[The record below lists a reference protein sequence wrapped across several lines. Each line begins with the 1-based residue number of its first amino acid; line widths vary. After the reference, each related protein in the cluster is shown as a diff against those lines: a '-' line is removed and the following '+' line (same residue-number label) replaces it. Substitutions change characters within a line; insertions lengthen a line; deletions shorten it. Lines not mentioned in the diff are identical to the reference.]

1 MLSYPADKSQ
11 ITLSKTTGKLL
22 NTYKINEVFESLQGE
37 GAHTGVPS
45 IFIRLQGCPVGC
57 PWCDTKHT
65 WEIDLNLKVEASVVM
80 AQNVDTE
87 QWFEHTPK
95 QLLDLFTQHGY
106 TASNIILTGGE
117 PCMYDLTDLSS
128 VLIENGY
135 SVQIETSGTYEIMAH
150 PDTWVTVSPKVNM
163 PGKRDV
169 LKSALLRAN
178 EIKHP
183 VAMEKHIEELDQVL
197 TLLEGSN
204 TTKPLIYLQPIS
216 QQKRATELCIKT
228 CIARNW
234 RLSLQTHKFIG
245 IE

>member
-1 MLSYPADKSQ
+1 MLMLSYPVDKSQ

-95 QLLDLFTQHGY
+95 PVSY
-106 TASNIILTGGE
+106 T
-117 PCMYDLTDLSS
+117 
-128 VLIENGY
+128 
-135 SVQIETSGTYEIMAH
+135 H
-150 PDTWVTVSPKVNM
+150 
-163 PGKRDV
+163 
-169 LKSALLRAN
+169 
-178 EIKHP
+178 
-183 VAMEKHIEELDQVL
+183 L
-197 TLLEGSN
+197 TLPTNREV
-204 TTKPLIYLQPIS
+204 
-216 QQKRATELCIKT
+216 
-228 CIARNW
+228 
-234 RLSLQTHKFIG
+234 
-245 IE
+245 